1 MNTAIDPVCGMEV
14 HTGPEALTST
24 LRPATI
30 SMADPEGRH
39 RGVPEADDPG
49 LERFWFCGRGC
60 LLDFGDEP
68 ARYLDAGYR
77 PSGM

>member
-1 MNTAIDPVCGMEV
+1 M
-14 HTGPEALTST
+14 LFRS
-24 LRPATI
+24 
-30 SMADPEGRH
+30 DPEGRH